1 MPHNTSKK
9 RRLCKQGEGEWPP
22 AGNIFHPATA
32 GDADGAV
39 PALKHCTINGIE
51 GEYYPSSN
59 SGTSN
64 LIWVGTEQG
73 ILFAIDSTLEKPVI
87 LHIAESV
94 SLTDSTK

>member
-1 MPHNTSKK
+1 MAATREHIPPSNC
-9 RRLCKQGEGEWPP
+9 RRRGWGRSRVE
-22 AGNIFHPATA
+22 
-32 GDADGAV
+32 
-39 PALKHCTINGIE
+39 HCTINGIE